1 MKNPKNYPLFSEK
14 SDTVKLTIKPE
25 ANQIIHRL
33 QAHGYEAYAVGGC
46 VRNALLGLC
55 PHDWDIC
62 TNAKPDEMRAVFRDY
77 TTHDFGLKHGTLVVM
92 AGEEPYEVTTYRI
105 DGVYAD
111 NRHPEQVRFTDDL
124 TLDLSRRDFTVNAM
138 AYNDEQ
144 GFADPFGGRE
154 DLRNGILRCVGNPDR
169 RFAEDSL
176 RIMRGVRFAATYGF
190 SVERQTAQ
198 AIHRNAALLQ
208 NIAAERIRVELTG
221 AVCGEHVLPVFDEF
235 RDVLATVIPELRE
248 TFDFEQRNKHHAYDV
263 WGHILH
269 AVAAIENDPLLRVTM
284 LFHDIGKPR
293 ACTADKHGC
302 RHFKGHQQISADMA
316 SVILKRLTFPN
327 AFIADCLQLII
338 AHDIRF
344 DGSQRQVKRVLQKL
358 GEENMR
364 RLFAVQ
370 RADVAAQSDYHRTEK
385 LSATA
390 LAERQFEELVRS
402 CACVTLRGLAVNGSD
417 LMALGFKEGRAV
429 GTALNRLLDAV
440 IDGELPNEREKLLQ
454 RAAYIK
460 NKG

>member
-1 MKNPKNYPLFSEK
+1 MM
-14 SDTVKLTIKPE
+14 KLTIKPE
-25 ANQIIHRL
+25 ANQIIHQL
-33 QAHGYEAYAVGGC
+33 QENGYEAYAVGGC

-62 TNAKPDEMRAVFRDY
+62 TNAKPEEMRTVFRNHV
-77 TTHDFGLKHGTLVVM
+77 THDFGLKHGTLVVM
-92 AGEEPYEVTTYRI
+92 IGEEPYEVTTYRI
-105 DGVYAD
+105 DGAYAD
-111 NRHPEQVRFTDDL
+111 NRHPEQVSFTDDL

-144 GFADPFGGRE
+144 GLMDPFGGRE
-154 DLRNGILRCVGNPDR
+154 DLKNGLLRCVGDPDK

-176 RIMRGVRFAATYGF
+176 RILRGVRFAAAYGF
-190 SVERQTAQ
+190 SVERQTAD

-221 AVCGEHVLPVFDEF
+221 AVCGAHVLPVFSEF
-235 RDVLATVIPELRE
+235 RDVLAVAIPELRE
-248 TFDFEQRNKHHAYDV
+248 TFDFEQRNKHHCYDV

-269 AVAAIENDPLLRVTM
+269 SVAAIESDPLLRVTM
-284 LFHDIGKPR
+284 LLHDIGKPR
-293 ACTADKHGC
+293 ACTTDRYGS
-302 RHFKGHQQISADMA
+302 RHFKGHQQISAEMA

-327 AFIADCLQLII
+327 AFNADCLQLII

-370 RADVAAQSDYHRTEK
+370 RADVAAQSDYRRDDK
-385 LSATA
+385 LAATA

-402 CACVTLRGLAVNGSD
+402 RACVSLRGLAVNGSD
-417 LMALGFKEGRAV
+417 LMALGYREGRAV
-429 GTALNRLLDAV
+429 GAALSRLLDEV

-454 RAAYIK
+454 RAEQIK
-460 NKG
+460 TKDF

>member
-1 MKNPKNYPLFSEK
+1 MM
-14 SDTVKLTIKPE
+14 KLTIKPE
-25 ANQIIHRL
+25 ANQIIHQL
-33 QAHGYEAYAVGGC
+33 QANGYEAYAVGGC

-62 TNAKPDEMRAVFRDY
+62 TNAKPEEMRTVFRNHV
-77 TTHDFGLKHGTLVVM
+77 THDFGLKHGTLVVM
-92 AGEEPYEVTTYRI
+92 IGEEPYEVTTYRI
-105 DGVYAD
+105 DGAYAD
-111 NRHPEQVRFTDDL
+111 NRHPEQVSFTDDL

-144 GFADPFGGRE
+144 GLMDPFGGRE
-154 DLRNGILRCVGNPDR
+154 DLKNGLLRCVGDPDK

-176 RIMRGVRFAATYGF
+176 RILRGVRFAAAYGF
-190 SVERQTAQ
+190 SVERQTAD

-221 AVCGEHVLPVFDEF
+221 AVCGAHVLPVFSEF
-235 RDVLATVIPELRE
+235 RDVLAVAIPELRE
-248 TFDFEQRNKHHAYDV
+248 TFDFEQRNKHHCYDV

-269 AVAAIENDPLLRVTM
+269 SVAAIESDPLLRVTM
-284 LFHDIGKPR
+284 LLHDIGKPR
-293 ACTADKHGC
+293 ACTTDRYGN
-302 RHFKGHQQISADMA
+302 RHFKGHQQISAEMA

-327 AFIADCLQLII
+327 AFNADCLQLII

-370 RADVAAQSDYHRTEK
+370 RADVAAQSDYRRDDK
-385 LSATA
+385 LAATA

-402 CACVTLRGLAVNGSD
+402 RACVSLRGLAVNGSD
-417 LMALGFKEGRAV
+417 LMALGYREGRAV
-429 GTALNRLLDAV
+429 GAALSRLLDEV

-454 RAAYIK
+454 RAEQIK
-460 NKG
+460 TKDF